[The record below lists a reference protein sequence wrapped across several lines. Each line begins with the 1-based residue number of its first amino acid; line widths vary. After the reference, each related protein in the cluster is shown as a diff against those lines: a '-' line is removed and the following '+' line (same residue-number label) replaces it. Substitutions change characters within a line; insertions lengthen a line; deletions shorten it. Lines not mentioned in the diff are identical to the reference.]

1 MNKYSFSSELVC
13 QDLTKIKNDF
23 NGVTSFSERLK
34 KLQKWRPNCIKG
46 LPPKYLRKEYVKDKN
61 KVLLPRKVK
70 IKRDCITDL
79 VLLCSK
85 GKKAIERGLA
95 TFFKKYY
102 SLRNVSNYSREWLIF
117 AQQKDFLKMKNN
129 KAQQK
134 LDDQQNQPKQ
144 FNKLS
149 SSKRSKSSNKRK
161 RSNKLKTKRNIKL
174 STNLK
179 RGKFHQKN
187 QEKKSKDAKHRKKK
201 FSKSTTKVSS
211 FEERAPKINQFE
223 KFGKIHFQNKT
234 SGEINFNFPFKL
246 KKHLLPREHKKLR
259 HSVFDLQQEFTKK
272 FQSQKRKR
280 KRRLKKTKK
289 KLLQEPIHKK
299 SKYSPKKRTQRRL
312 KLKKK
317 IVLCPNYKKFL
328 TEKKK
333 IQQERFLK
341 QEHKGEQKIEH
352 KLEQK
357 YEHKLEKKYEQKQ
370 ERELEPGQLKLQEE
384 QQEKLK
390 PMYAYAYDYEYE
402 YEKEQIQD
410 QIHDHTQLQIQIQE
424 EEEEEEEDCYEN
436 KFEKKDPEQKI
447 NFKIEEPLEMF
458 SIPILD
464 SSPVTISADDS
475 NQGFKFTSETESLLT
490 EEFVNLKNVF
500 TPFMDEMFDDF
511 DCNAMLPPNDDHQFS
526 FD

>member
-1 MNKYSFSSELVC
+1 MNKYSFSTELVC
-13 QDLTKIKNDF
+13 QDLTTIQNDF
-23 NGVTSFSERLK
+23 QGVTSFSERLK

-46 LPPKYLRKEYVKDKN
+46 LPPKYLRKEYVKDKH
-61 KVLLPRKVK
+61 KALLPRKVK

-85 GKKAIERGLA
+85 GKKTIERGLA

-144 FNKLS
+144 LSKLS
-149 SSKRSKSSNKRK
+149 SSKRSKGPNKRK
-161 RSNKLKTKRNIKL
+161 RSNKLKNKKNIKL

-187 QEKKSKDAKHRKKK
+187 QEKKSKDAQHRKKK

-211 FEERAPKINQFE
+211 YEKFPPKINQFE
-223 KFGKIHFQNKT
+223 KYGKIHFQNKT
-234 SGEINFNFPFKL
+234 SGKIKYNFPLKL
-246 KKHLLPREHKKLR
+246 KKHLLPGEHKKL
-259 HSVFDLQQEFTKK
+259 HPSLFDLQQELTKK
-272 FQSQKRKR
+272 FQLQKRKR
-280 KRRLKKTKK
+280 KRRIQKTKK

-299 SKYSPKKRTQRRL
+299 FKHSSKKRTQRRL

-317 IVLCPNYKKFL
+317 IVLCPNYKKFQ
-328 TEKKK
+328 TKKKK
-333 IQQERFLK
+333 IFQSERDLK
-341 QEHKGEQKIEH
+341 QEHKLKQKC
-352 KLEQK
+352 
-357 YEHKLEKKYEQKQ
+357 EKKYEQKQ
-370 ERELEPGQLKLQEE
+370 ERELEPEQLKVQEE
-384 QQEKLK
+384 QQVKIK
-390 PMYAYAYDYEYE
+390 PMYTYAHDYEYE
-402 YEKEQIQD
+402 YENEYQKEQIQD
-410 QIHDHTQLQIQIQE
+410 QIHDHTQLRIQIQE
-424 EEEEEEEDCYEN
+424 DEGDDDDDDDCYGS
-436 KFEKKDPEQKI
+436 KFEKKDLDQKI

-464 SSPVTISADDS
+464 SSSATFSEGNS
-475 NQGFKFTSETESLLT
+475 NQGFKFTAETESLLT

-500 TPFMDEMFDDF
+500 TPLMDDMFDDI
-511 DCNAMLPPNDDHQFS
+511 DCNLMLPPNDDHQFS